1 MTVAGQ
7 TEQTA
12 RHRSQLFPL
21 RLNRAQKAYMAQA
34 AGCARFAYNWA
45 LEQWKLQAK
54 AWWDSGKVSPFP
66 TAFTLNKQFNAI
78 KDEQFPWFR
87 EVSCHPAQS
96 AIIGVG
102 EAMANYRSGN
112 TRYPRFHAR
121 GGRTS
126 FVASPNR
133 REFKIDGKHIVLPRV
148 GRLRLG
154 AAVRWPDAPAT
165 RAVVSQRAGRWYVAV
180 SFELPP
186 SSAGHRASVA
196 AGVDLGVKTPLVV
209 AAGGVTIHIGS
220 TLSERLK
227 VERRKLKRANR
238 RLARRT
244 KGSGRHDRARLR
256 VARIHERMRNIR
268 ADVQHKATCQIARM
282 ASRVGVETLAVRNM
296 MRNGRLARSIAD
308 VGFYEIK
315 RQLRYKAD
323 QVVEADKFYPSSKT
337 CSACGSVKR
346 ELGLSDRVF
355 HCDDCGNECD
365 RDENAARNLETL
377 AANWVVS
384 ARGAG
389 SSAPMRKHRSSSLAR
404 KREAMKGIG
413 S

>member
-66 TAFTLNKQFNAI
+66 TAFTLNKQFNAV

-154 AAVRWPDAPAT
+154 AAARWPDAPAT
-165 RAVVSQRAGRWYVAV
+165 RASPA
-180 SFELPP
+180 
-186 SSAGHRASVA
+186 SSALLMNTEGDRSKRPTECREGEIISRGPGPNQVMW
-196 AGVDLGVKTPLVV
+196 
-209 AAGGVTIHIGS
+209 GS
-220 TLSERLK
+220 CPHLK
-227 VERRKLKRANR
+227 EVSSSADMDGETYDCAVC
-238 RLARRT
+238 
-244 KGSGRHDRARLR
+244 GRHYRLYY
-256 VARIHERMRNIR
+256 E
-268 ADVQHKATCQIARM
+268 DM
-282 ASRVGVETLAVRNM
+282 A
-296 MRNGRLARSIAD
+296 
-308 VGFYEIK
+308 
-315 RQLRYKAD
+315 
-323 QVVEADKFYPSSKT
+323 
-337 CSACGSVKR
+337 
-346 ELGLSDRVF
+346 
-355 HCDDCGNECD
+355 
-365 RDENAARNLETL
+365 
-377 AANWVVS
+377 
-384 ARGAG
+384 
-389 SSAPMRKHRSSSLAR
+389 
-404 KREAMKGIG
+404 
-413 S
+413 